1 MRAPEEKFKT
11 VIEKNTFYFRNPEFD
26 EQYES
31 HLTAIKE
38 TLLVVKST
46 VKQNG
51 GAKKVVFEN
60 LLFEKGHGLRA
71 LLALTGVS
79 NEELKRLITIIRIT
93 NDPELNNLTNKDKW
107 GETEDIDNLK
117 EWSDTKIAKMIRG
130 NEHFRKG
137 IVNLFFEGSS
147 VQYLA
152 DTLPLFQLKK
162 MGISKLEFD
171 TSEMIDTLIRYKEK
185 GSRSGKMANNAETL
199 IRESLEKLE
208 IPFESGDLK
217 SLVANAPDQKRT
229 MDFII
234 PSQAEPK
241 VLVESSFLET
251 TSSGQ
256 GDKSKTEIAVS
267 SLIKSAHPGVK
278 FVGFVDGIGWYVRK
292 SDLQRMVGA
301 FDDVFTFH
309 PDEMTRFENFLT
321 ETLSGG

>member
-38 TLLVVKST
+38 TLLVIKST
-46 VKQNG
+46 VQQTG
-51 GAKKVVFEN
+51 GATNEMFEN
-60 LLFEKGHGLRA
+60 LLLKKGHGLRA
-71 LLALTGVS
+71 LLALTGIS
-79 NEELKRLITIIRIT
+79 NEELKRLTTIIRIT
-93 NDPELNNLTNKDKW
+93 SDPELSDLTNKDKW
-107 GETEDIDNLK
+107 SEDEDIYNLQ
-117 EWSDTKIAKMIRG
+117 EWSDDKIAKMIQE

-137 IVNLFFEGSS
+137 IVNLFFEGST
-147 VQYLA
+147 VPYLA
-152 DTLPLFQLKK
+152 NTLPLFQLKK